1 MSCAVLGLDAPLGLP
16 AVSHSRAALAP
27 MSPPW
32 FSCVLLLLLAC
43 AAGPRASLAQI
54 TDVVVVEPFETS
66 TEEGAPAPAL
76 IATVDAQGNVQQRI
90 ISPQDV
96 EAVRLG
102 PGHLWSLAC
111 ARLVAC
117 TGLRR

>member
-1 MSCAVLGLDAPLGLP
+1 
-16 AVSHSRAALAP
+16 

-32 FSCVLLLLLAC
+32 SSCVLLLLIAC
-43 AAGPRASLAQI
+43 AAGPRVSLAQI
-54 TDVVVVEPFETS
+54 TDVVVVEPYESS

-102 PGHLWSLAC
+102 PRCLCPLAC
-111 ARLVAC
+111 ARLVAYAV
-117 TGLRR
+117 L